1 MFESALARF
10 ESGPQGKNSLHN
22 KRRSG
27 LKKVDD
33 EHLLRLKTREV
44 NEAKDREAL
53 VKRKQRSN
61 YIVDAFKRLT
71 DDGRVNKEEMKEEL
85 DKARE
90 RQIIKQK
97 AKSKIKNMFA
107 CNSSTSN
114 NDLSRGNSSIL
125 DASLISNNT
134 SINSRYGSRSPQR

>member
-1 MFESALARF
+1 M
-10 ESGPQGKNSLHN
+10 
-22 KRRSG
+22 
-27 LKKVDD
+27 KKVDD

-134 SINSRYGSRSPQR
+134 SMNSRYGSRSPQR